1 MPRGCETNPREKENP
16 ETLFLYPSDD
26 EEGEEEEEA
35 EVLQT
40 TGGVL
45 RKEPN
50 TVEAAAEH
58 VCIGTAMVAMPE
70 APPESALFTKS
81 PPLSEGFGLC
91 TNYPNNNRLNPQSI
105 QCGNLSVFFFLKIN
119 FISHCGEVCTK
130 GLYL

>member
-16 ETLFLYPSDD
+16 ETLFLYPRDD

-45 RKEPN
+45 RKETN

-91 TNYPNNNRLNPQSI
+91 TNYPNNNRLNPQSTVRES
-105 QCGNLSVFFFLKIN
+105 QRVFFFKIK